1 MNDSIPYN
9 PVFFS
14 YAIIT
19 PSSATLYVDSEKLS
33 PEVKLH
39 LGDKVQV
46 RPYDAILEDTK
57 MLSSKPDRE
66 HELESNAAENRTVPP
81 KRKFMIST
89 KASWALSLE
98 LGGEEEVE
106 ELRSPVGDA
115 KAIKN
120 DTELG
125 GMRACHT
132 RDGAALSEFFA
143 WLEEELIE
151 KGAKIDEVQ
160 AADKLEQIR
169 SCVSL
174 LSLLNNT
181 QITIYRKNHNFVG
194 LSFDTISSTG
204 PNAAV
209 IHYKPERNNC
219 SVIDP
224 NAIYLCKY
232 FSYNSP
238 LSKLPPPPPQIFR
251 TNKTAFPPFPRPNH
265 LSLTPI
271 QPTGPTLTTLPRRLR
286 RPIPRRHN
294 RHNPHP
300 APHVS
305 HPSRTQILHPSP

>member
-1 MNDSIPYN
+1 MLMNGSIPYN

-33 PEVKLH
+33 PEVKSH
-39 LGDKVQV
+39 LGDKVQI

-57 MLSSKPDRE
+57 MLSSTANGK
-66 HELESNAAENRTVPP
+66 HGSESNGAGKETVPS

-106 ELRSPVGDA
+106 EVRSPVGDA

-120 DTELG
+120 DTELE
-125 GMRACHT
+125 GMRACHI

-169 SCVSL
+169 SCVCL
-174 LSLLNNT
+174 LSNLKMT
-181 QITIYRKNHNFVG
+181 QITFYRKNKNFVG

-209 IHYKPERNNC
+209 IHYKPEPNHC

-232 FSYNSP
+232 FPINSP
-238 LSKLPPPPPQIFR
+238 PFQITLPPYKIPG
-251 TNKTAFPPFPRPNH
+251 TNKTSFPPFY
-265 LSLTPI
+265 
-271 QPTGPTLTTLPRRLR
+271 
-286 RPIPRRHN
+286 
-294 RHNPHP
+294 
-300 APHVS
+300 A
-305 HPSRTQILHPSP
+305 